1 MFGELKLRRRHR
13 LFKWVVMLLC
23 TALVLFPLTAM
34 AETGVV
40 TRGDVQAVLE
50 AMPTGATAVLFRA
63 SEIAAVSAAPVEGTR
78 GEIRPLPGWDGRRYC
93 VDDWHVI
100 LVGWFAGGAK
110 SFTRQDAAES
120 LSGISMSFSL
130 TGDGYSGVLDTVR
143 TPIKPLLAPEF
154 FGWDVGY
161 GFQEGRVMSPDELGV
176 GEYTLTVLCEIN
188 GSSFPLTSQ
197 FYIDPSNSSTCT
209 E

>member
-1 MFGELKLRRRHR
+1 
-13 LFKWVVMLLC
+13 MLLC

-34 AETGVV
+34 AETGVI
-40 TRGDVQAVLE
+40 TRGDVQALLE
-50 AMPTGATAVLFRA
+50 AMPTGGTAVLFRA
-63 SEIAAVSAAPVEGTR
+63 SETAAVSAAPVEGTR
-78 GEIRPLPGWDGRRYC
+78 GAIRPLPDWDGRHYC

-100 LVGWFAGGAK
+100 LLGWFAGNTE
-110 SFTRQDAAES
+110 SFTRQEAVEA
-120 LSGISMSFSL
+120 LSGISMSFSV

-154 FGWDVGY
+154 FGWDEGY

-176 GEYTLTVLCEIN
+176 GEYTLTVAVAFD
-188 GSSFPLTSQ
+188 GSHVFDLSSGF
-197 FYIDPSNSSTCT
+197 FIDPSDSAACA